1 MPRRRQLET
10 KCRLMIH
17 ASVLDLLERESA
29 KALRTETGGVIAGR
43 GDLESAEVH
52 VTHASKPGPRARR
65 TMFSFSRD
73 TNYCQQFLDRL
84 AVGSD
89 GEIDYLGEWHKHHED
104 VPRPSGRDIATS
116 SEIAFDTDY
125 HVKLC
130 LLFIIG
136 RSNKRDSLRAFVV
149 DSAGCTTKI
158 EWEVCIYCKYDN
170 IDLVHSATIQPGSRG
185 SRSSN
190 D

>member
-1 MPRRRQLET
+1 MPKRRQPDT

-17 ASVLDLLERESA
+17 ASVLDSLEQESA
-29 KALRTETGGVIAGR
+29 KAPRTETGGVIAGC
-43 GDLESAEVH
+43 GDLMSAEVH

-65 TMFSFSRD
+65 TMFFFSRD

-84 AVGSD
+84 AVDSD

-116 SEIAFDTDY
+116 SEIAMDADY
-125 HVKLC
+125 HVNLC
-130 LLFIIG
+130 LLLIIG

-149 DSAGCTTKI
+149 DGAGCTTRI
-158 EWEVCIYCKYDN
+158 EWEVCMSCKYDN
-170 IDLVHSATIQPGSRG
+170 IDLVHGATIQPASRG
-185 SRSSN
+185 SKEQ
-190 D
+190 

>member
-1 MPRRRQLET
+1 
-10 KCRLMIH
+10 MIH
-17 ASVLDLLERESA
+17 ESVLDFIEQESA
-29 KALRTETGGVIAGR
+29 KALRTETGGVIAGC
-43 GDLESAEVH
+43 GDLRMSEVH

-73 TNYCQQFLDRL
+73 TNYCQQFLDGL
-84 AVGSD
+84 AVGS
-89 GEIDYLGEWHKHHED
+89 GGAIDYLGEWHKHHEN

-116 SEIAFDTDY
+116 SEIALDADY

-149 DSAGCTTKI
+149 DSAGVTTRI
-158 EWEVCIYCKYDN
+158 EWEVCMFCESDN
-170 IDLVHSATIQPGSRG
+170 IDSEHAATSNSHLEVVRN
-185 SRSSN
+185 SN